1 MGAKLVQVTSLT
13 IEFMVRMPSQT
24 QKKKLITR
32 VGGTTLC
39 DMM

>member
-24 QKKKLITR
+24 QKKLITR
-32 VGGTTLC
+32 VGGTTLG

>member
-24 QKKKLITR
+24 QKKTYN
-32 VGGTTLC
+32 
-39 DMM
+39 